1 VKTLDSILDTQLLAI
16 FICLAAI
23 GMSVRIIASFSGEA
37 ARLRPKLTK
46 ISDTLTR
53 IRERISDRMPA
64 IEELQKAIEPLSNRE
79 QILREYFEQLTQIEL
94 ADMRKEAEVQKEKE
108 GKGIRRRGSA
118 S

>member
-1 VKTLDSILDTQLLAI
+1 VKALDSILDVQLLAI

-23 GMSVRIIASFSGEA
+23 GMSVRIIATFSGEA

-46 ISDTLTR
+46 ISDTLTTM
-53 IRERISDRMPA
+53 RERMSNRMPI
-64 IEELQKAIEPLSNRE
+64 IEALEKVIEPLSNRE

-94 ADMRKEAEVQKEKE
+94 TDMRKDAEVQKEKE
-108 GKGIRRRGSA
+108 GKGIRRRGSV